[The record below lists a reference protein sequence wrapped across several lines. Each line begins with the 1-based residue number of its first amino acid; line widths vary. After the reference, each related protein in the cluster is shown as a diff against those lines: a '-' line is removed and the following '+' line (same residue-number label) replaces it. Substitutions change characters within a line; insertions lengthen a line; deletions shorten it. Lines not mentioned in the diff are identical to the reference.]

1 MPLIRQA
8 VLADLDSLALL
19 LDAYRQFYK
28 QPADIE
34 GARAF
39 LRARFEHGQSVLFV
53 AEKEGQAV
61 GFTQLF
67 PTFSSVLMQR
77 VFVLNDLFVAPQ
89 ARRTGTGR
97 ALLEAAANHAHALGA
112 ARLSLITAIDNL
124 PGQALYESCGWVRE
138 QKFYTYHLHCS
149 T

>member
-8 VLADLDSLALL
+8 ALEDLEALVPL
-19 LDAYRQFYK
+19 LDAYRQFYG
-28 QPADIE
+28 QPGDLA

-39 LRARFEHGQSVLFV
+39 LKARFEHGQSVLFL
-53 AEKEGQAV
+53 AEEKGETV

-67 PTFSSVLMQR
+67 PTFSSVLMRR

-97 ALLEAAANHAHALGA
+97 ALLEAAARHARTLGA
-112 ARLSLITAIDNL
+112 ARLSLITAVDNL

-138 QKFYTYHLHCS
+138 QKFFTYHLHLDN
-149 T
+149 